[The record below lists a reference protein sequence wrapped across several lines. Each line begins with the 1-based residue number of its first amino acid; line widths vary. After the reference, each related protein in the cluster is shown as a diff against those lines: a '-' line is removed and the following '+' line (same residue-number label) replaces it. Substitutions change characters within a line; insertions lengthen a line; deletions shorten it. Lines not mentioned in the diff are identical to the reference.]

1 MKAKISLFLFALLMF
16 SSMAFAVNGSAYYVL
31 RSSGFN
37 SYTLSQETYGCSP
50 SYGYGGFGYGN
61 NCIASV
67 KDTPAN
73 LAKLLKDNW
82 KESTGFWNS
91 TLVLGSD
98 IDLGEFGASTKVGTC
113 DVNHV
118 PLFHPYMGSIDGKGY
133 TIRNLCFSGM
143 ADAPMG
149 LFSEFQRGD
158 VTNLK
163 ISGVRIY
170 ISGSST
176 KGADYYPVGAFAGV
190 IDSSHV
196 SNVTL
201 ANDSIDAPFAGGL
214 VGLASNCTIENV
226 SGDDDIRI
234 TNTTTIKDGYAGST
248 LLGDSYGFNAYL
260 GGIAGVTIR
269 DNKDVANTYYRD
281 SIKVDVLDL
290 AAGHKSAVGGISG
303 VLASSGASVANV
315 TVFTKKKINGE
326 VLKSHIAGGSA
337 MGGLF
342 GFLSVHYKN
351 KSAEEGTISLSKS
364 KFEGEIRDGSTA
376 VSGTN
381 GDTVGF
387 VSMGGLIGR
396 DSILS
401 LSALKIDTSSAIVDI
416 ADSVKVSGNFRYMVG
431 GLLGSTSKCNNTQN
445 DTSYVFVKGSKASGN
460 IDLAGSGVAVN
471 KLHMQTFVGGIAGYV
486 CLASGTNGMRNDTSS
501 VAMNVRTKT
510 GTGLVSNGAAV
521 FDTIG
526 VGGLVGYV
534 NNHSEKTL
542 KFYKDVFDGSIVIQ
556 DSLNTVSAG
565 GVVGAYPEANGGKSI
580 AFESVVV
587 KSENVIEVTS
597 AEAAAVTKGYNDK
610 QINRLG
616 GLCGYCRAV
625 SNITQTGVSG
635 NILQKGFFA
644 GDSVLIGGLL
654 GNIYTAETMNTVI
667 QSSFMNGDI
676 LVANVDESKV
686 MAGYIWG
693 SGIVF
698 GHTDIKSNYHYSEVD
713 EVEPFGVFYT
723 GKDITNIWKTDKD
736 KQDLDVVNVNI
747 DYVIRNSETKR
758 DFAPK
763 EHNGFKTSEYMKKAA
778 FAGFLNED
786 LDPYGWSYEKGS
798 NNDLPFPVDASHVA
812 IAPGSVVTYTVNF
825 MDYDGKLLSTQIV
838 REGYPATAPDEPE
851 REGHDF
857 IGWDKAFDDIEMNL
871 TVNAQYKAHRYYV
884 IFHKE
889 NGDTLSGFFTP
900 ANAVDEGNFVEYG
913 TAVDA
918 PGSQYATLLAKE
930 GYVFVGWDD
939 STYSYVTKN
948 MDIYPVYKLNEFS
961 VSYVNEKEELVFE
974 KKFPYGEEL
983 VINESAVKAANDSV
997 TYVFEKWTLENGDDL
1012 PATMPNSNL
1021 TIVPVFKEIR
1031 NSYTVVFVD
1040 FDGKQIGEEQVVEY
1054 GSAAEAPEKPVSAG
1068 RVFKGWSDLSFVNVV
1083 ADVKVVALYDTAK
1096 FTVVLLDHEG
1106 NEYKTIPDVFY
1117 NKDLSSEKGPART
1130 ATKEYVYTFKG
1141 WEPELARVTSDM
1153 TVKALYDSAKVEYEV
1168 VFLTPEGDLIGEPQ
1182 QVAYGSTAV
1191 LPEAPARR
1199 GSVFCHWSDT
1209 IAVQNVT
1216 RDLEIKAVYDT
1227 ITFKVVFLDHKD
1239 SVYYEGDFKFEA
1251 DMSVAKS
1258 LERPA
1263 SAAYTY
1269 EFKYW
1274 ASVENLQDTL
1284 GVLTSDMTVKA
1295 LYDSTLNT
1303 FEVVY
1308 KDYDGSVIGEA
1319 QKVGYGL
1326 SAVPPTAPV
1335 RDGYDF
1341 AGWTDNGDSVV
1352 KDMVIY
1358 AQYNTASSSSSVPEE
1373 PASSSSSYEVVENM
1387 IADMNLE
1394 QSGSA
1399 VRMSYKVV
1407 IADPS
1412 LKTSV
1417 LLVMSNENGLLVDS
1431 VMVDSLESESYEGV
1445 WEMVQ
1450 VPAGKYTVELVAQND
1465 SIVDRDSADFEVAA
1479 EIKVA
1484 TGSWNMISIAAMD
1497 KSSMDMDRDASFYWW
1512 DETNPI
1518 GDYWQY
1524 RAYNGEEASA
1534 TRGFWYGT
1542 ADGRPVVLNNASGDV
1557 DSEIVWEMDSLYSGW
1572 NMVANPYGWSVDLSQ
1587 GESDNGAKVEFW
1599 RWNSETSEYEMSKV
1613 IAPYEAVWAK
1623 VTKATTWRMPSAPV
1637 YAKADSKVSAVE
1649 KVSALRKSA
1658 ARKAS
1663 AANWT
1668 LLATL
1673 ADENGKKDSW
1683 NVLGAGSMAETME
1696 KAPMGMGEFVRMT
1709 IADGKKKLAKSVK
1722 TAADEYEWTLNVS
1735 ANSFRNGKISFEGV
1749 AELNK
1754 LGYRLYVTDNGKTV
1768 ELAEGE
1774 SLPVALAKTTRQL
1787 NICVAKSAVVAS
1799 ANRLEGLRMVQAAGT
1814 LQMQVDVVGNLAGAS
1829 AQYALVDVMGKVM
1842 AKGNFTANVGT
1853 NSFAMQAPKSGLYY
1867 LQVKVGS
1874 QSLNRR
1880 VTIK

>member
-1 MKAKISLFLFALLMF
+1 MKAKNSLLLFVVLMI

-50 SYGYGGFGYGN
+50 SYGN

-91 TLVLGSD
+91 TLILGSD
-98 IDLGEFGASTKVGTC
+98 IDLGEFGATTKVGSC

-118 PLFHPYMGSIDGKGY
+118 PLFHPYMGSIDGNGK

-149 LFSEFQRGD
+149 LFSEFQRGN

-269 DNKDVANTYYRD
+269 DNKDVVNTYYRD

-290 AAGHKSAVGGISG
+290 AMGHKSAVGGISG

-351 KSAEEGTISLSKS
+351 KSAEEGAISLSKS

-401 LSALKIDTSSAIVDI
+401 LSALKIDTSSAIIDI

-460 IDLAGSGVAVN
+460 IDLAGSGAAVN
-471 KLHMQTFVGGIAGYV
+471 KLHMQTFVGGIAGYA

-501 VAMNVRTKT
+501 VVMNVRSKT
-510 GTGLVSNGAAV
+510 GTGLVTNGAAV

-526 VGGLVGYV
+526 VGGMVGYV
-534 NNHSEKTL
+534 NNPSEKSL

-565 GVVGAYPEANGGKSI
+565 GMVGAYPEADGGKTI

-597 AEAAAVTKGYNDK
+597 AEAAAVAKGYNDK

-625 SNITQTGVSG
+625 SNITQSGVSG

-654 GNIYTAETMNTVI
+654 GNLYTAETMNTVI
-667 QSSFMNGDI
+667 QSSFMKGNI
-676 LVANVDESKV
+676 LVSNVDDSKV
-686 MAGYIWG
+686 KAGYIWG
-693 SGIVF
+693 SGAVF
-698 GHTDIKSNYHYSEVD
+698 GIMDIKSNYHYSEVD
-713 EVEPFGVFYT
+713 ELEPFGVFYT
-723 GKDITNIWKTDKD
+723 GKDITRVWKTDKD
-736 KQDLDVVNVNI
+736 RKEDSLVTKVDI
-747 DYVIRNSETKR
+747 GYVIRNSETKK
-758 DFAPK
+758 DFAP
-763 EHNGFKTSEYMKKAA
+763 EERNGFRTSEYMKKAS
-778 FAGFLNED
+778 FAGLLNEK
-786 LDPYGWSYEKGS
+786 LDPYGWSYEKGF

-997 TYVFEKWTLENGDDL
+997 TYVFEKWTLENGEDL
-1012 PATMPNSNL
+1012 PATMPNKDLS
-1021 TIVPVFKEIR
+1021 IVPVFKEIR
-1031 NSYTVVFVD
+1031 NSYTVVFLD
-1040 FDGKQIGEEQVVEY
+1040 FEGKQIKDEQVVEY
-1054 GSAAEAPEKPVSAG
+1054 GSAAVAPAHPESAG
-1068 RVFKGWSDLSFVNVV
+1068 RVFTEWSDSSYLKV
-1083 ADVKVVALYDTAK
+1083 AGNLEVRALYDTVTFK
-1096 FTVVLLDHEG
+1096 VTYID
-1106 NEYKTIPDVFY
+1106 Y
-1117 NKDLSSEKGPART
+1117 NDSVYYVGTFKYNADMSVSKALERPAT
-1130 ATKEYVYTFKG
+1130 DAYTYTFKSWSSVENPKEVLG
-1141 WEPELARVTSDM
+1141 ILKSDM
-1153 TVKALYDSAKVEYEV
+1153 V
-1168 VFLTPEGDLIGEPQ
+1168 V
-1182 QVAYGSTAV
+1182 
-1191 LPEAPARR
+1191 
-1199 GSVFCHWSDT
+1199 
-1209 IAVQNVT
+1209 
-1216 RDLEIKAVYDT
+1216 KAVYDST
-1227 ITFKVVFLDHKD
+1227 LKTYLVTFK
-1239 SVYYEGDFKFEA
+1239 DF
-1251 DMSVAKS
+1251 
-1258 LERPA
+1258 
-1263 SAAYTY
+1263 
-1269 EFKYW
+1269 
-1274 ASVENLQDTL
+1274 
-1284 GVLTSDMTVKA
+1284 
-1295 LYDSTLNT
+1295 
-1303 FEVVY
+1303 
-1308 KDYDGSVIGEA
+1308 DGSVIGEV
-1319 QKVGYGL
+1319 QNVGYGMA
-1326 SAVPPTAPV
+1326 AVVPADPS
-1335 RDGYDF
+1335 REGYDF
-1341 AGWTDNGDSVV
+1341 AGWTERADVV
-1352 KDMVIY
+1352 TKDMTIY
-1358 AQYNTASSSSSVPEE
+1358 ARYNTAVVSSSSSEPVSSSSEPE
-1373 PASSSSSYEVVENM
+1373 SSSSSLESSSSSFEPVELVEIVSPKVLQSGNALRLTFSADGVDETSVARIQLVGEESTILDTVLGVKAGKMTEWNM
-1387 IADMNLE
+1387 IPA
-1394 QSGSA
+1394 
-1399 VRMSYKVV
+1399 
-1407 IADPS
+1407 
-1412 LKTSV
+1412 
-1417 LLVMSNENGLLVDS
+1417 
-1431 VMVDSLESESYEGV
+1431 
-1445 WEMVQ
+1445 
-1450 VPAGKYTVELVAQND
+1450 PAGKFNVELTVSNRYGKD
-1465 SIVDRDSADFEVAA
+1465 SFKDSVEVASL
-1479 EIKVA
+1479 ISVA
-1484 TGSWNMISIAAMD
+1484 PKSWQMISIATA
-1497 KSSMDMDRDASFYWW
+1497 DMSQFRNEDASFYWW
-1512 DETNPI
+1512 DEQHPI
-1518 GDYWQY
+1518 GEYWQY
-1524 RAYNGEEASA
+1524 RAYAGEKVEE
-1534 TRGFWYGT
+1534 TRGFWYGS
-1542 ADGRPVVLNNASGDV
+1542 AKGNPVLLKKSLAPR
-1557 DSEIVWEMDSLYSGW
+1557 DSQIVWSLDNKFSGW
-1572 NMVANPYGWSVDLSQ
+1572 NLVANPYGWYVDLSA
-1587 GESDNGAKVEFW
+1587 GKTDNGVKVTFW
-1599 RWNSETSEYEMSKV
+1599 RWNSEKSEYEIPTKL
-1613 IAPYEAVWAK
+1613 APYEAVWAN
-1623 VTKATTWRMPSAPV
+1623 VSAATQFRMPSAPV
-1637 YAKADSKVSAVE
+1637 FGTVATVAKKESV
-1649 KVSALRKSA
+1649 LFKSA
-1658 ARKAS
+1658 AKAS
-1663 AANWT
+1663 ATDWT
-1668 LLATL
+1668 LAVSL
-1673 ADENGKKDSW
+1673 ADGEGKMDSW
-1683 NVLGAGSMAETME
+1683 NVIGAGASAESLK
-1696 KAPMGMGEFVRMT
+1696 KAPAGMGSYVRLA
-1709 IADGKKKLAKSVK
+1709 IAEGDSKLAKSIK
-1722 TAADEYEWTLNVS
+1722 SAADEYEWSLNVS
-1735 ANSFRNGKISFEGV
+1735 AATAREGSLRFDGVEKLDQLGLELSVTVDGRTQVLKKDEAV
-1749 AELNK
+1749 A
-1754 LGYRLYVTDNGKTV
+1754 V
-1768 ELAEGE
+1768 
-1774 SLPVALAKTTRQL
+1774 SLK
-1787 NICVAKSAVVAS
+1787 KSAQKVTVRVAAAGERVVAS
-1799 ANRLEGLRMVQAAGT
+1799 GKLGGLRALQNGSALQVGFDAADNLSG
-1814 LQMQVDVVGNLAGAS
+1814 LRGHYSLVGVNGKRVASGSFTAS
-1829 AQYALVDVMGKVM
+1829 AGS
-1842 AKGNFTANVGT
+1842 NVL
-1853 NSFAMQAPKSGLYY
+1853 NLDAPKSGLYFM
-1867 LQVKVGS
+1867 QVKVGS
-1874 QSLNRR
+1874 QVANTK
-1880 VTIK
+1880 VMVK

>member
-1 MKAKISLFLFALLMF
+1 MMAKKSLFLWTMLL
-16 SSMAFAVNGSAYYVL
+16 SAGMAFAVNGSAYYVL
-31 RSSGFN
+31 RSNGFN
-37 SYTLSQETYGCSP
+37 SYILSQEAYSCSP
-50 SYGYGGFGYGN
+50 SYGYYGYGN

-73 LAKLLKDNW
+73 LSKLLKDNW

-133 TIRNLCFSGM
+133 TIRNLCFSGA
-143 ADAPMG
+143 ADTPMG
-149 LFSEFQRGD
+149 FFSEFQRGD
-158 VTNLK
+158 VSNLK

-176 KGADYYPVGAFAGV
+176 NGADYYPVGAFAGV

-234 TNTTTIKDGYAGST
+234 TNTTTIKEGYAGST

-269 DNKDVANTYYRD
+269 DNKDVAKTYYRD

-290 AAGHKSAVGGISG
+290 ATGHKSAVGGISG

-315 TVFTKKKINGE
+315 TVFTKRKINGE

-364 KFEGEIRDGSTA
+364 KFDGEIRDGSTA

-401 LSALKIDTSSAIVDI
+401 LSALKIDTSSAVVDI

-460 IDLAGSGVAVN
+460 IDLAGSGAAVN
-471 KLHMQTFVGGIAGYV
+471 KLHMQTFVGGIAGYA

-501 VAMNVRTKT
+501 VVMNVRSKT
-510 GTGLVSNGAAV
+510 GTGLVTNGAAV

-526 VGGLVGYV
+526 VGGMVGYV
-534 NNHSEKTL
+534 NNPSEKSL

-565 GVVGAYPEANGGKSI
+565 GMVGAYPEADGGKTI
-580 AFESVVV
+580 AFESVIV

-597 AEAAAVTKGYNDK
+597 AKAAAITKGYNDK

-625 SNITQTGVSG
+625 SNITQTSVSG

-654 GNIYTAETMNTVI
+654 GNLYTDESMNSVI

-676 LVANVDESKV
+676 LVSNVDESKV
-686 MAGYIWG
+686 TAGYIWG
-693 SGIVF
+693 SGAVF
-698 GHTDIKSNYHYSEVD
+698 GIMDIKSNYHYSEVD
-713 EVEPFGVFYT
+713 ELEPFGVFYT
-723 GKDITNIWKTDKD
+723 GKDITRVWKTDKD
-736 KQDLDVVNVNI
+736 RKKDSLVTKI
-747 DYVIRNSETKR
+747 DIGYVIRNSETKK
-758 DFAPK
+758 DFAP
-763 EHNGFKTSEYMKKAA
+763 EERNGFRTSEYMKKAS
-778 FAGFLNED
+778 FAGLLNEK
-786 LDPYGWSYEKGS
+786 LDPYGWSYEKGF

-812 IAPGSVVTYTVNF
+812 IAPSSVVTYTVNF

-939 STYSYVTKN
+939 STYNYVTKN
-948 MDIYPVYKLNEFS
+948 MDIYPVYKLSEFS
-961 VSYVNEKEELVFE
+961 VSYVNESEELVFE
-974 KKFPYGEEL
+974 KKFPYGEKL

-997 TYVFEKWTLENGDDL
+997 TNVFEKWTLENGEDL
-1012 PATMPNSNL
+1012 PATMPSNDL
-1021 TIVPVFKEIR
+1021 VLVPVFTEIR
-1031 NSYTVVFVD
+1031 NTYTVVFKD
-1040 FDGKQIGEEQVVEY
+1040 FDGKQMGDAQVVEY
-1054 GSAAEAPEKPVSAG
+1054 GSAAKVPEAPVSAG
-1068 RVFKGWSDLSFVNVV
+1068 RVFTEWNDSSYL
-1083 ADVKVVALYDTAK
+1083 KVVKDIEVLAKYDT
-1096 FTVVLLDHEG
+1096 V
-1106 NEYKTIPDVFY
+1106 
-1117 NKDLSSEKGPART
+1117 
-1130 ATKEYVYTFKG
+1130 TFK
-1141 WEPELARVTSDM
+1141 
-1153 TVKALYDSAKVEYEV
+1153 
-1168 VFLTPEGDLIGEPQ
+1168 LT
-1182 QVAYGSTAV
+1182 
-1191 LPEAPARR
+1191 
-1199 GSVFCHWSDT
+1199 
-1209 IAVQNVT
+1209 
-1216 RDLEIKAVYDT
+1216 
-1227 ITFKVVFLDHKD
+1227 FLDYKD
-1239 SVYYEGDFKFEA
+1239 SVYYEGSFKYNA
-1251 DMSVAKS
+1251 DMSVAKG
-1258 LERPA
+1258 LERQA
-1263 SAAYTY
+1263 TDAYNYT
-1269 EFKYW
+1269 FKSW
-1274 ASVENLQDTL
+1274 TSVDDPEVILGTL
-1284 GVLTSDMTVKA
+1284 KSDMVVKA
-1295 LYDSTLNT
+1295 IYDSTLKT
-1303 FEVVY
+1303 YTVTY
-1308 KDYDGSVIGEA
+1308 KDFDGTVIGEV
-1319 QKVGYGL
+1319 QNVGYGM
-1326 SAVPPTAPV
+1326 SAVVPADPS
-1335 RDGYDF
+1335 REGYDF
-1341 AGWTDNGDSVV
+1341 AGWTEDGAGVT
-1352 KDMVIY
+1352 KDIVIY
-1358 AQYNTASSSSSVPEE
+1358 ALYNTAVVSSSSSEPESSSSSEE
-1373 PASSSSSYEVVENM
+1373 PASSSSSYKLLENM
-1387 IADMNLE
+1387 VAGITQK
-1394 QSGSA
+1394 QSGNA
-1399 VRMSYKVV
+1399 VRLNYNAE
-1407 IADPS
+1407 IADPT

-1417 LLVMSNENGLLVDS
+1417 LVKLSNEKGLLIDS
-1431 VMVDSLESESYEGV
+1431 VLVDSLETLTYEGS

-1450 VPAGKYTVELVAQND
+1450 VPAGKYTVELVVTND
-1465 SIVDRDSADFEVAA
+1465 SLDDSKLFEFEV
-1479 EIKVA
+1479 ESKIVVA
-1484 TGSWNMISIAAMD
+1484 SGSWNMVSIAAMD
-1497 KSSMDMDRDASFYWW
+1497 MSGVDMDSDASFYWW
-1512 DETNPI
+1512 DEKNPV

-1524 RAYNGEEASA
+1524 RAYNGEEVEA

-1542 ADGRPVVLNNASGDV
+1542 ADGRPIVLNNADGDV
-1557 DSEIVWEMDSLYSGW
+1557 ASEIVWNLDSLYSGW
-1572 NMVANPYGWSVDLSQ
+1572 NMVANPYGWYVNLENGKTDNDVDV
-1587 GESDNGAKVEFW
+1587 KFW
-1599 RWNSETSEYEMSKV
+1599 SWDSETASYKMATV
-1613 IAPYEAVWAK
+1613 VGPYEAVWAK
-1623 VTKATTWRMPSAPV
+1623 VKKSTTFRVSSEPDYDAVKDMDVPPSPSQKKAAMH
-1637 YAKADSKVSAVE
+1637 KN
-1649 KVSALRKSA
+1649 A

-1663 AANWT
+1663 ASSWT
-1668 LLATL
+1668 LAVSLS
-1673 ADENGKKDSW
+1673 DENGKSDSW
-1683 NVLGAGSMAETME
+1683 NVLGAGSEAETMSE
-1696 KAPMGMGEFVRMT
+1696 PPVGMGERVTLAIRET
-1709 IADGKKKLAKSVK
+1709 EKGSKLAKSIK
-1722 TAADEYEWTLNVS
+1722 PAAESYEWILDVS
-1735 ANSFRNGKISFEGV
+1735 ANRSRAGKVSFDGIGD
-1749 AELNK
+1749 LND
-1754 LGYRLYVTDNGKTV
+1754 LGYSLYVTADGVTR
-1768 ELAEGE
+1768 ELKDGE
-1774 SLPVALAKTTRQL
+1774 SLPVALKKTSQKMTVR
-1787 NICVAKSAVVAS
+1787 VAS
-1799 ANRLEGLRMVQAAGT
+1799 ANAIAVASSNLNGFRTVQNAGA
-1814 LQMQVDVVGNLAGAS
+1814 LQVGFTASESLAGARGH
-1829 AQYALVDVMGKVM
+1829 YALVSVNGKKV
-1842 AKGNFTANVGT
+1842 AGGNFTASAGSNVL
-1853 NSFAMQAPKSGLYY
+1853 NMDAPKSGLYFM
-1867 LQVKVGS
+1867 QVKVGS
-1874 QSLNRR
+1874 QTMNAK
-1880 VTIK
+1880 VMVK